1 MAKNFCEIRVV
12 FLLHYMIDIDARDF
26 YNWAK
31 KEEEN
36 STTKFYFCQF
46 MIMKDR
52 SPY

>member
-1 MAKNFCEIRVV
+1 
-12 FLLHYMIDIDARDF
+12 MIDIDARDF